1 MANFHVKLT
10 VRGRPSRITTCRL
23 KHGTMELRNYVQP
36 EGVIYISEG
45 CNRKKKPFSNSGD
58 RISLPKT

>member
-1 MANFHVKLT
+1 MVNFRVKLT

-23 KHGTMELRNYVQP
+23 KHGTVEVRIYVQP
-36 EGVIYISEG
+36 EGVIYTYISEG

-58 RISLPKT
+58 